1 MILDVVFGSIWVLLG
16 LWLLRQASAEKVGK
30 EAAWWGL
37 VGFVTFILG
46 LLQVVDARVEQ
57 LAVGVAS

>member
-1 MILDVVFGSIWVLLG
+1 MILDVVFGSVEALLG
-16 LWLLRQASAEKVGK
+16 LWLLSRVAAEKFGK
-30 EAAWWGL
+30 QVLWWGL

-46 LLQVVDARVEQ
+46 IVQVVDARVEQ